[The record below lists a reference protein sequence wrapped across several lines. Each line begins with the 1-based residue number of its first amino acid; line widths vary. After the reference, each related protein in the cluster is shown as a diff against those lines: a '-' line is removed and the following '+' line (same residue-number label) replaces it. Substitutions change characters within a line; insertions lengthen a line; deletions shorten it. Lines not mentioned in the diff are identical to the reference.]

1 MCNFPLTNG
10 CICVILKITRGVLRG
25 ILCAS
30 DPKRGYI
37 MKPITIAITAA
48 CFSGNKG
55 AAAMLQSSIKQ
66 IKERYGER
74 LDILLMST
82 YPSADRRLI
91 AEMPE
96 KYDNIRVVNTKP
108 EKLLFIAFPLAI
120 LYSFLR
126 FVPFL
131 GKLFRMNKIIKAYSQ
146 ADIVIDEAGI
156 SFVDSRGFVMN
167 TYAFVCAAVPMLCG
181 VPVVKYSQALGTF
194 KNGWNKFLAKWI
206 LPRIKLICARGQITQ
221 DNLAGIGITKN
232 VKLCAD
238 GAFSMP
244 DSEYWAGQVEALCSA
259 DAFYND
265 RVVALSVS
273 SVVQGKC
280 EKMGVDYKGCMIK
293 FADWLNE
300 QGYNVLLIANA
311 AREGSEKPRNN
322 DLMICTDVYNAVKNK
337 DMIRWYPRE
346 MAPEEIRE
354 LLGRSRCLVAS
365 RFHAMI
371 GALEKCTPVLLI
383 GWSHKYKEVL
393 DMFGLG
399 EYAVDFSAL
408 QLDALKEKFAGFI
421 AENDAIRSK
430 IAENL
435 PKVLESSRD
444 NMRYISEVIDEVAAK
459 RRKVKLLDFN
469 DPEKYMGEHIA
480 CRMGH
485 AADESIRANA
495 ASGGMITAL
504 LCHLLETKQIDGAWV
519 TRSEIREGK
528 LTYKTMIAT
537 TTEQLREC
545 SSSVYMYMPLL
556 QHVDML
562 EKFDGKLAVVLVPCQ
577 MRAFSAMLEKK
588 PELKEKIALKVG
600 LYCSGSHHENAT
612 LVPLRKKKISL
623 ENAVRIFYRRGHWRG
638 LSTVVYADGSEKT
651 LNYSKTI
658 CAYKNAYFFS
668 RESCMVCQDHYCNAA
683 DISFGDI
690 WLKEMKKEPIKH
702 TSCVI
707 RNEKALDMFNSAVKS
722 GAIIARRIDD
732 TKMLRSQK
740 RALVFKHNLAKA
752 KVKMFAKQ
760 GKSLSIDA
768 SSKCKWNHRLAWKLG
783 WRNMKFSQEK
793 LAKLEKM
800 PTWFVYYYMC
810 FIRVLLSF

>member
-1 MCNFPLTNG
+1 
-10 CICVILKITRGVLRG
+10 
-25 ILCAS
+25 
-30 DPKRGYI
+30 

-55 AAAMLQSSIKQ
+55 AAAMLQSSVKQ
-66 IKERYGER
+66 LKERYGER

-82 YPSADRRLI
+82 YPAADRRLI
-91 AEMPE
+91 AAMPE
-96 KYDNIRVVNTKP
+96 KYDFIKVVNAKP

-131 GKLFRMNKIIKAYSQ
+131 GRLFRMNKIIKAYSQ

-194 KNGWNKFLAKWI
+194 KNGWNRFLAKWI
-206 LPRIKLICARGQITQ
+206 LPKIKLICARGRITQ
-221 DNLAGIGITKN
+221 DNLASVGITKN

-244 DSEYWAGQVEALCSA
+244 DSEYWAERVDELCSS
-259 DAFYND
+259 DSFYGDN
-265 RVVALSVS
+265 VVALSIS

-280 EKMGVDYKGCMIK
+280 EKKGVDYKGCMIQ
-293 FADWLNE
+293 FTDWLCS

-311 AREGSEKPRNN
+311 AREGSQKPRNN
-322 DLMICTDVYNAVKNK
+322 DLMICTDVYNAVQDK
-337 DMIRWYPRE
+337 DKVRWYPRE

-399 EYAVDFSAL
+399 EYAADFSAL
-408 QLDALKEKFAGFI
+408 SLDTLKEKFTAFM
-421 AENDAIRSK
+421 ADESAIRAQIK
-430 IAENL
+430 EHL
-435 PKVLESSRD
+435 PEVLESSRD
-444 NMRYISEVIDEVAAK
+444 NIRFIAEEIDKVAEK
-459 RRKVKLLDFN
+459 QKKVKLLDFN
-469 DPEKYMGEHIA
+469 RPEKYIGEHIA
-480 CRMGH
+480 CRMGY
-485 AADESIRANA
+485 ASDESIRRNA
-495 ASGGMITAL
+495 ASGGMVTAL
-504 LCHLLETKQIDGAWV
+504 LCHLLETGQIDGAWV
-519 TRSEIREGK
+519 TRSEIKDGK
-528 LTYKTMIAT
+528 LGYKTFIAT
-537 TTEQLREC
+537 TPDELREC
-545 SSSVYMYMPLL
+545 SSSVYMHMPLL
-556 QHVDML
+556 KHIDML
-562 EKFDGKLAVVLVPCQ
+562 REFDGRVAVVLVPCQ
-577 MRAFSAMLEKK
+577 MRALSAMLEKDK
-588 PELKEKIALKVG
+588 ELARKVALKVG

-612 LVPLRKKKISL
+612 LVPLKKKKISL
-623 ENAVRIFYRRGHWRG
+623 DGAVRLYYRRGHWRG
-638 LSTVVYADGSEKT
+638 LSAVVYADGTEKT
-651 LNYSKTI
+651 LSYPKTI

-668 RESCMVCQDHYCNAA
+668 RESCMVCQDHYCNSA

-707 RNEKALDMFNSAVKS
+707 RNEKALAMFSSAVDA

-732 TKMLRSQK
+732 TRMVRSQK

-752 KVKMFAKQ
+752 KQDMFAKL
-760 GKSLSIDA
+760 GKSIQLDTTG
-768 SSKCKWNHRLAWKLG
+768 KCRWNHRLAWKLA
-783 WRNMKFSQEK
+783 WRNMEYSCDRLE
-793 LAKLEKM
+793 KLEKL

>member
-1 MCNFPLTNG
+1 
-10 CICVILKITRGVLRG
+10 
-25 ILCAS
+25 
-30 DPKRGYI
+30 
-37 MKPITIAITAA
+37 
-48 CFSGNKG
+48 
-55 AAAMLQSSIKQ
+55 
-66 IKERYGER
+66 
-74 LDILLMST
+74 MST
-82 YPSADRRLI
+82 YPSADRKLI

-96 KYDNIRVVNTKP
+96 KYDNIKVVNTKP

-156 SFVDSRGFVMN
+156 SFVDSRGFIMN

-206 LPRIKLICARGQITQ
+206 LPKIKLICARGKITQ

-244 DSEYWAGQVEALCSA
+244 DSEYWAEKVDELCKS
-259 DAFYND
+259 DSFYGDN
-265 RVVALSVS
+265 VVALSIS

-280 EKMGVDYKGCMIK
+280 EKKGVDYKGCMIK
-293 FADWLNE
+293 FTDWLNS

-311 AREGSEKPRNN
+311 AREGSQKPRNN
-322 DLMICTDVYNAVKNK
+322 DLMICTEVYEASKNK
-337 DMIRWYPRE
+337 DMVRWYPRE
-346 MAPEEIRE
+346 MSPEEIRE
-354 LLGRSRCLVAS
+354 LLGRSKCLVAS

-399 EYAVDFSAL
+399 EYAADFSSL
-408 QLDALKEKFAGFI
+408 ELETLKTKFNEFMAD
-421 AENDAIRSK
+421 NDIIRSK
-430 IAENL
+430 IRENL
-435 PKVLESSRD
+435 PEVLESSR
-444 NMRYISEVIDEVAAK
+444 NNIRYISEEIDKVAAK
-459 RRKVKLLDFN
+459 KKKVKLLDFN
-469 DPEKYMGEHIA
+469 DPEKYIGEHIA
-480 CRMGH
+480 CRMGY

-519 TRSEIREGK
+519 TRSEIMDGK
-528 LTYKTMIAT
+528 LGYKTFIAT
-537 TTEQLREC
+537 TCEQLRES

-556 QHVDML
+556 KHVDML
-562 EKFDGKLAVVLVPCQ
+562 KEFDGKVAVVLVPCQ
-577 MRAFSAMLEKK
+577 MRAFSAILEKDAA
-588 PELKEKIALKVG
+588 LAEKVALKVG

-623 ENAVRIFYRRGHWRG
+623 ENAVRLYYRRGHWRG

-651 LNYSKTI
+651 LSYPKTI

-668 RESCMVCQDHYCNAA
+668 RESCMVCQDHYCNSA

-690 WLKEMKKEPIKH
+690 WLKEMKKNPIKH

-707 RNEKALDMFNSAVKS
+707 RNQKALDMFNSAVDA
-722 GAIIARRIDD
+722 GAIIAHRIDD
-732 TKMLRSQK
+732 TRMVRSQK

-752 KVKMFAKQ
+752 KQEMFAKQ
-760 GKSLSIDA
+760 GKTIALDITG
-768 SSKCKWNHRLAWKLG
+768 KCKWNHRLAWKLG
-783 WRNMKFSQEK
+783 WRNMEFSRDK
-793 LAKLEKM
+793 LAKLEKL

>member
-1 MCNFPLTNG
+1 
-10 CICVILKITRGVLRG
+10 
-25 ILCAS
+25 
-30 DPKRGYI
+30 
-37 MKPITIAITAA
+37 MKPVTIAITAA

-66 IKERYGER
+66 LKERYGER

-82 YPSADRRLI
+82 YPSADRKLI

-96 KYDNIRVVNTKP
+96 KYDNIKVVNTKP

-156 SFVDSRGFVMN
+156 SFVDSRGFIMN

-206 LPRIKLICARGQITQ
+206 LPKIKLICARGKITQ
-221 DNLAGIGITKN
+221 DNLAEIGITKN

-244 DSEYWAGQVEALCSA
+244 DSEYWAEKVDELCKS
-259 DAFYND
+259 DIFYGDN
-265 RVVALSVS
+265 VVALSIS

-280 EKMGVDYKGCMIK
+280 EKKGVDYKGCMIR
-293 FADWLNE
+293 FTDWLNS

-311 AREGSEKPRNN
+311 AREGSQKPRNN
-322 DLMICTDVYNAVKNK
+322 DLMICTEVYEAARNK
-337 DMIRWYPRE
+337 DMVRWYPRE

-399 EYAVDFSAL
+399 EYAADFSSL
-408 QLDALKEKFAGFI
+408 ELETLKTKFNEFMAD
-421 AENDAIRSK
+421 NDIIRSK
-430 IAENL
+430 IKENL
-435 PKVLESSRD
+435 PDVLKSSR
-444 NMRYISEVIDEVAAK
+444 NNIRYIAEEIDRVAAK
-459 RRKVKLLDFN
+459 NKKVKLLDFN
-469 DPEKYMGEHIA
+469 NPEKYIGEHIA
-480 CRMGH
+480 CRMGY
-485 AADESIRANA
+485 AADKSIRANA

-519 TRSEIREGK
+519 TRSEIKDGK
-528 LTYKTMIAT
+528 LGYKTFIAT
-537 TTEQLREC
+537 TCEQLRES

-562 EKFDGKLAVVLVPCQ
+562 REFDSKVAVVLVPCQ
-577 MRAFSAMLEKK
+577 MRAFSAMLEKDAA
-588 PELKEKIALKVG
+588 LAEKVALKVG

-623 ENAVRIFYRRGHWRG
+623 ENAVRLYYRRGHWRG
-638 LSTVVYADGSEKT
+638 LSTIVYADGSEKT
-651 LNYSKTI
+651 LSYPKTI

-690 WLKEMKKEPIKH
+690 WLKEMKKNPIKH

-707 RNEKALDMFNSAVKS
+707 RNQKALDMFNSAVNA

-732 TKMLRSQK
+732 TRMVRSQK

-752 KVKMFAKQ
+752 KQEMFAKQ
-760 GKSLSIDA
+760 GKTITLDTTG
-768 SSKCKWNHRLAWKLG
+768 KCKWNHRLAWKLG
-783 WRNMKFSQEK
+783 WRNMEFSRDK
-793 LAKLEKM
+793 LAKLEKL

>member
-1 MCNFPLTNG
+1 M
-10 CICVILKITRGVLRG
+10 R
-25 ILCAS
+25 
-30 DPKRGYI
+30 
-37 MKPITIAITAA
+37 PITIAITAA

-66 IKERYGER
+66 LKERYGER

-82 YPSADRRLI
+82 YPSADRKLI

-96 KYDNIRVVNTKP
+96 KYDNIKVVNTKP

-126 FVPFL
+126 FIPGL

-156 SFVDSRGFVMN
+156 SFVDSRGFIMN

-206 LPRIKLICARGQITQ
+206 LPKIKLICARGEITR

-244 DSEYWAGQVEALCSA
+244 DSEYWAEKVDELCKA
-259 DAFYND
+259 DSFYND
-265 RVVALSVS
+265 NVVALSIS

-280 EKMGVDYKGCMIK
+280 EKKGVDYKGCMIK
-293 FADWLNE
+293 FTDWLNS

-311 AREGSEKPRNN
+311 AREGSQKPRNN
-322 DLMICTDVYNAVKNK
+322 DLMICTEVYEAIQNK
-337 DMIRWYPRE
+337 DMVRWYPRE

-354 LLGRSRCLVAS
+354 LLARSKCLVAS

-399 EYAVDFSAL
+399 EYAADFSSL
-408 QLDALKEKFAGFI
+408 ELETLKEKFNAFM
-421 AENDAIRSK
+421 ADNDAIRGK
-430 IAENL
+430 IKENL
-435 PKVLESSRD
+435 PEVLESSRD
-444 NMRYISEVIDEVAAK
+444 NIRYISEVIDTVMAK
-459 RRKVKLLDFN
+459 PKKVKLLDFN
-469 DPEKYMGEHIA
+469 DPEKYIGEHIA
-480 CRMGH
+480 CRMGY
-485 AADESIRANA
+485 AADETIRANA

-519 TRSEIREGK
+519 TRIEIKDGK
-528 LTYKTMIAT
+528 LGYKTFIAT
-537 TTEQLREC
+537 TCEELRES

-556 QHVDML
+556 KHVDML
-562 EKFDGKLAVVLVPCQ
+562 REFDGKVAVVLVPCQ
-577 MRAFSAMLEKK
+577 MRAFSAMLEKDA
-588 PELKEKIALKVG
+588 ELAAKVALKVG

-623 ENAVRIFYRRGHWRG
+623 ENAVRLYYRRGHWRG

-651 LNYSKTI
+651 LSYSKTI

-690 WLKEMKKEPIKH
+690 WLKEMKKDPIKH

-707 RNEKALDMFNSAVKS
+707 RNEKALSMFNSVVEAGK
-722 GAIIARRIDD
+722 IIARRIDD
-732 TKMLRSQK
+732 TRMVRSQK
-740 RALVFKHNLAKA
+740 RALVFKYNLAKA
-752 KVKMFAKQ
+752 KQEMFAKQ
-760 GKSLSIDA
+760 GKNITLDTTG
-768 SSKCKWNHRLAWKLG
+768 KCKWNHRLAWKLG
-783 WRNMKFSQEK
+783 WRNMEFSRDK
-793 LAKLEKM
+793 LAKLEKL

>member
-1 MCNFPLTNG
+1 
-10 CICVILKITRGVLRG
+10 
-25 ILCAS
+25 
-30 DPKRGYI
+30 

-66 IKERYGER
+66 LKERYGER

-96 KYDNIRVVNTKP
+96 KYDNIKVVNAKP

-126 FVPFL
+126 FVPFFGRL
-131 GKLFRMNKIIKAYSQ
+131 LRMNKIIKAYSQ

-194 KNGWNKFLAKWI
+194 RNGWNKFLAKWI
-206 LPRIKLICARGQITQ
+206 LPKIKLICARGEITQ
-221 DNLAGIGITKN
+221 QNLASIGIIEN

-244 DSEYWAGQVEALCSA
+244 DSSYWADKVEQLCKS
-259 DAFYND
+259 DDFYND
-265 RVVALSVS
+265 NVVALSIS

-280 EKMGVDYKGCMIK
+280 EKKGVDYKGCMIK
-293 FADWLNE
+293 FTDWLNSE
-300 QGYNVLLIANA
+300 GYNVLLIANA

-322 DLMICTDVYNAVKNK
+322 DLMICTEVYNAVQNK
-337 DMIRWYPRE
+337 DMVRWYPRE
-346 MAPEEIRE
+346 MSPEEIRE
-354 LLGRSRCLVAS
+354 LLARSRCLVAS

-399 EYAVDFSAL
+399 EYAADFSSL
-408 QLDALKEKFAGFI
+408 ELETLKEKFNGFM
-421 AENDAIRSK
+421 ADNKTIREK
-430 IAENL
+430 IKENL
-435 PKVLESSRD
+435 PAVLESSRD
-444 NMRYISEVIDEVAAK
+444 NIRCISEVIDKVTAK
-459 RRKVKLLDFN
+459 PKKVKLLDFN
-469 DPEKYMGEHIA
+469 NPEKYMGEHIA
-480 CRMGH
+480 CRMGY

-519 TRSEIREGK
+519 TRSEIKDGK
-528 LTYKTMIAT
+528 LGYRTFIAT
-537 TTEQLREC
+537 TCEQLRES
-545 SSSVYMYMPLL
+545 SSSVYMHMPLL
-556 QHVDML
+556 KHVDML
-562 EKFDGKLAVVLVPCQ
+562 REFDGRVAVVLVPCQ
-577 MRAFSAMLEKK
+577 MRAFSAMLEKDEVLAAK
-588 PELKEKIALKVG
+588 VALKVG

-612 LVPLRKKKISL
+612 LVALRKKKISL
-623 ENAVRIFYRRGHWRG
+623 ENAVRLYYRRGHWRG

-651 LNYSKTI
+651 LSYPKNI

-690 WLKEMKKEPIKH
+690 WLKEMKKNPIKH

-707 RNEKALDMFNSAVKS
+707 RNQKALGMYNSAVEA
-722 GAIIARRIDD
+722 GAVIARRIDD
-732 TKMLRSQK
+732 TRMVRSQK

-752 KVKMFAKQ
+752 KQEMFAKQ
-760 GKSLSIDA
+760 GKSINLDTTG
-768 SSKCKWNHRLAWKLG
+768 KCRWNHRLAWKLG
-783 WRNMKFSQEK
+783 WRNMEFSRDK
-793 LAKLEKM
+793 LAKLEKY
-800 PTWFVYYYMC
+800 PTWVVYYYMC

>member
-1 MCNFPLTNG
+1 M
-10 CICVILKITRGVLRG
+10 R
-25 ILCAS
+25 
-30 DPKRGYI
+30 
-37 MKPITIAITAA
+37 PITIAITAA

-66 IKERYGER
+66 LKERYGER

-82 YPSADRRLI
+82 YPSADRKLI

-126 FVPFL
+126 FIPFL

-156 SFVDSRGFVMN
+156 SFVDSRGFIMN

-206 LPRIKLICARGQITQ
+206 LPKIKLICARGEITR

-244 DSEYWAGQVEALCSA
+244 DSEYWAEKVDELCKA
-259 DAFYND
+259 DSFYND
-265 RVVALSVS
+265 NVVALSIS

-280 EKMGVDYKGCMIK
+280 EKKGVDYKGCMIK
-293 FADWLNE
+293 FTDWLNS

-311 AREGSEKPRNN
+311 AREGSQKPRNN
-322 DLMICTDVYNAVKNK
+322 DLMICTEVYEAAQNK
-337 DMIRWYPRE
+337 DMVRWYPRE

-354 LLGRSRCLVAS
+354 LLGCSKCLVAS

-399 EYAVDFSAL
+399 EYAADFSSL
-408 QLDALKEKFAGFI
+408 ELETLKEKFNAFMTD
-421 AENDAIRSK
+421 NDAIRGK
-430 IAENL
+430 IKENL
-435 PKVLESSRD
+435 PEVLESSRD
-444 NMRYISEVIDEVAAK
+444 NIRYISEVIDSVMAK
-459 RRKVKLLDFN
+459 PKKVKLLDFN
-469 DPEKYMGEHIA
+469 NPEKYIGEHIA
-480 CRMGH
+480 CRMGY
-485 AADESIRANA
+485 AADETIRANA

-519 TRSEIREGK
+519 TRSEIKDGK
-528 LTYKTMIAT
+528 LGYKTFIAT
-537 TTEQLREC
+537 TCEELRES

-556 QHVDML
+556 KHVDML
-562 EKFDGKLAVVLVPCQ
+562 REFDGKVAVVLVPCQ
-577 MRAFSAMLEKK
+577 MRAFSAMLEKDA
-588 PELKEKIALKVG
+588 ELAAKVALKVG

-623 ENAVRIFYRRGHWRG
+623 ENAVRLYYRRGHWRG

-651 LNYSKTI
+651 LSYPKTI

-690 WLKEMKKEPIKH
+690 WLKEMKKDPIKH

-707 RNEKALDMFNSAVKS
+707 RNEKALSMFNSAVEA

-732 TKMLRSQK
+732 TRMVRSQK

-752 KVKMFAKQ
+752 KQEMFTKQ
-760 GKSLSIDA
+760 GKSITLDTTG
-768 SSKCKWNHRLAWKLG
+768 KCKWNHRLAWKLG
-783 WRNMKFSQEK
+783 WRNMEFSRDK
-793 LAKLEKM
+793 LAKLEKL

>member
-1 MCNFPLTNG
+1 
-10 CICVILKITRGVLRG
+10 
-25 ILCAS
+25 
-30 DPKRGYI
+30 

-66 IKERYGER
+66 LKERYGEQ
-74 LDILLMST
+74 LNILLMST
-82 YPSADRRLI
+82 YPSADRKLI
-91 AEMPE
+91 SEMPE
-96 KYDNIRVVNTKP
+96 KYDFIKVVNAKP

-120 LYSFLR
+120 LYSFMR
-126 FVPFL
+126 FIPGFN
-131 GKLFRMNKIIKAYSQ
+131 KLFRMNKIIKAYSQ

-156 SFVDSRGFVMN
+156 SFVDSRGFIMN

-206 LPRIKLICARGQITQ
+206 LPKIKLICARGKITQ

-244 DSEYWAGQVEALCSA
+244 DSEYWAEEVDRLCKS
-259 DAFYND
+259 DDFYND
-265 RVVALSVS
+265 NVVALSIS

-293 FADWLNE
+293 FTDWLTE

-311 AREGSEKPRNN
+311 AREGSTKPRNN
-322 DLMICTDVYNAVKNK
+322 DLMICTEVYESAKNK
-337 DMIRWYPRE
+337 DMLRWYPRE

-354 LLGRSRCLVAS
+354 LLARSKCLVAS

-399 EYAVDFSAL
+399 EYAADFSSL
-408 QLDALKEKFAGFI
+408 ELETLKDKFNGFMADNEK
-421 AENDAIRSK
+421 IRSE
-430 IAENL
+430 ISAHL
-435 PKVLESSRD
+435 PEVLESSRD
-444 NMRYISEVIDEVAAK
+444 NIRYISEEIDKVAAK
-459 RRKVKLLDFN
+459 QKKVKLLDFN
-469 DPEKYMGEHIA
+469 DPEKYIGEHIA
-480 CRMGH
+480 CRKGY
-485 AADESIRANA
+485 AADEKIRANA

-519 TRSEIREGK
+519 TRSEIKDGK
-528 LTYKTMIAT
+528 LGYKTFIAT
-537 TTEQLREC
+537 TKEQLMES
-545 SSSVYMYMPLL
+545 SSSVYMHMPLL
-556 QHVDML
+556 KHIEMA

-588 PELKEKIALKVG
+588 PELKAKIALKVG

-612 LVPLRKKKISL
+612 LVPLKKKKISL

-651 LNYSKTI
+651 LSYPKTI

-668 RESCMVCQDHYCNAA
+668 RESCMVCQDHYCNSA

-690 WLKEMKKEPIKH
+690 WLKEMKKDPIKH

-707 RNEKALDMFNSAVKS
+707 RNQKALDMFNSAVKA
-722 GAIIARRIDD
+722 GAIVASYIDD
-732 TKMLRSQK
+732 TRMVRSQK
-740 RALVFKHNLAKA
+740 RALVFKFNLAKA
-752 KVKMFAKQ
+752 KKKMFAKQ
-760 GKSLSIDA
+760 GKKIELDT

-783 WRNMKFSQEK
+783 WRNMEFSRDK
-793 LAKLEKM
+793 LNKLEKM

>member
-1 MCNFPLTNG
+1 
-10 CICVILKITRGVLRG
+10 
-25 ILCAS
+25 
-30 DPKRGYI
+30 
-37 MKPITIAITAA
+37 
-48 CFSGNKG
+48 
-55 AAAMLQSSIKQ
+55 MLQSSIKQ
-66 IKERYGER
+66 LKERYGER

-82 YPSADRRLI
+82 YPSADRKLI

-96 KYDNIRVVNTKP
+96 KYDNIKVVNTKP

-126 FVPFL
+126 FIPFL

-156 SFVDSRGFVMN
+156 SFVDSRGFIMN

-206 LPRIKLICARGQITQ
+206 LPKIKLICARGEITR

-244 DSEYWAGQVEALCSA
+244 DSEYWAEKVDELCKS
-259 DAFYND
+259 DSFYND
-265 RVVALSVS
+265 NVVALSIS

-280 EKMGVDYKGCMIK
+280 EKKGVDYKGCMIQ
-293 FADWLNE
+293 FTDWLNS

-311 AREGSEKPRNN
+311 AREGSQKPRNN
-322 DLMICTDVYNAVKNK
+322 DLMICTEVYEAAQNK
-337 DMIRWYPRE
+337 DMVRWYPRE

-354 LLGRSRCLVAS
+354 LLARSKCLVAS

-399 EYAVDFSAL
+399 EYAADFSSL
-408 QLDALKEKFAGFI
+408 ELETLKEKFNAFM
-421 AENDAIRSK
+421 ADNETIRTK
-430 IAENL
+430 IKENL
-435 PKVLESSRD
+435 PEVLESSRD
-444 NMRYISEVIDEVAAK
+444 NIRYISEVIDTVMAK
-459 RRKVKLLDFN
+459 PKKVKLLDFN
-469 DPEKYMGEHIA
+469 NPEKYMGEHIA
-480 CRMGH
+480 CRMGY
-485 AADESIRANA
+485 AADETIRANA

-519 TRSEIREGK
+519 TRSEIKDGK
-528 LTYKTMIAT
+528 LGYKTFIAT
-537 TTEQLREC
+537 TCEELRES

-562 EKFDGKLAVVLVPCQ
+562 REFDGKVAVVLVPCQ
-577 MRAFSAMLEKK
+577 MRAFSAMLEKDA
-588 PELKEKIALKVG
+588 ELAAKVALKVG

-623 ENAVRIFYRRGHWRG
+623 ENAVRLYYRRGHWRG

-651 LNYSKTI
+651 LSYPKTI

-690 WLKEMKKEPIKH
+690 WLKEMKKDPIKH

-707 RNEKALDMFNSAVKS
+707 RNDKALAMFNSAVEAGK
-722 GAIIARRIDD
+722 IIARRIDD
-732 TKMLRSQK
+732 TRMVRSQK

-752 KVKMFAKQ
+752 KQQMFAKQ
-760 GKSLSIDA
+760 GKNISLDTTG
-768 SSKCKWNHRLAWKLG
+768 KCKWNHRLAWKLG
-783 WRNMKFSQEK
+783 WRNMEFSRD
-793 LAKLEKM
+793 KLEKLEKL

>member
-1 MCNFPLTNG
+1 M
-10 CICVILKITRGVLRG
+10 LKCRKE
-25 ILCAS
+25 
-30 DPKRGYI
+30 DNI
-37 MKPITIAITAA
+37 MRPITIAITAA

-66 IKERYGER
+66 LKERYGER

-82 YPSADRRLI
+82 YPSADRKLI

-126 FVPFL
+126 FIP
-131 GKLFRMNKIIKAYSQ
+131 GINKLFRMNKIIKAYSQ

-156 SFVDSRGFVMN
+156 SFVDSRGFIMN

-194 KNGWNKFLAKWI
+194 KNGWNKFLARWI
-206 LPRIKLICARGQITQ
+206 LPKIKLICARGKITQ

-244 DSEYWAGQVEALCSA
+244 DSGYWAERVEELCRS

-265 RVVALSVS
+265 NVVALSVS

-280 EKMGVDYKGCMIK
+280 EKMGVDYKGCMVQ

-322 DLMICTDVYNAVKNK
+322 DLMICTDVYNSVKNK

-354 LLGRSRCLVAS
+354 LLARSKCLVAS

-408 QLDALKEKFAGFI
+408 ELSALKEKFLGFME
-421 AENDAIRSK
+421 ENSAIRAK

-435 PKVLESSRD
+435 PAVLESSRD
-444 NMRYISEVIDEVAAK
+444 NIRFISEVIDGIAAK
-459 RRKVKLLDFN
+459 PKKVKLLDFN
-469 DPEKYMGEHIA
+469 APEKYMGEHIA
-480 CRMGH
+480 CRMGY
-485 AADESIRANA
+485 AADEKIRANA

-504 LCHLLETKQIDGAWV
+504 LCHLLDTKQIDGAWV
-519 TRSEIREGK
+519 TRSEIRDGK
-528 LTYKTMIAT
+528 LTYKTFIAT
-537 TTEQLREC
+537 TKEQIMEC

-562 EKFDGKLAVVLVPCQ
+562 EDFDGKLAVVLVPCQ
-577 MRAFSAMLEKK
+577 MRAFSSMLEKK
-588 PELKEKIALKVG
+588 PQLKEKIALKIG

-612 LVPLRKKKISL
+612 LVPLRKNKISL

-690 WLKEMKKEPIKH
+690 WLKEMKKDPIKH

-707 RNEKALDMFNSAVKS
+707 RNEKALAMFNSAVEA

-732 TKMLRSQK
+732 TRMVRSQK

-752 KVKMFAKQ
+752 KQEMFQKQ
-760 GKSLSIDA
+760 GKKLAIDT

-793 LAKLEKM
+793 LEKLEKM

>member
-1 MCNFPLTNG
+1 M
-10 CICVILKITRGVLRG
+10 R
-25 ILCAS
+25 
-30 DPKRGYI
+30 
-37 MKPITIAITAA
+37 PITIAITAA

-66 IKERYGER
+66 LKERYGER

-82 YPSADRRLI
+82 YPAADRRLI
-91 AEMPE
+91 EQMPE
-96 KYDNIRVVNTKP
+96 KYDNIRVVNAKP
-108 EKLLFIAFPLAI
+108 EKLLFIAFPLAV

-126 FVPFL
+126 FIPGINRL
-131 GKLFRMNKIIKAYSQ
+131 LRMNKIIKAYSQ

-156 SFVDSRGFVMN
+156 SFVDSRGFIMN

-194 KNGWNKFLAKWI
+194 RNGWNRFLAKWI
-206 LPRIKLICARGQITQ
+206 LPKIKLICARGRITQ
-221 DNLAGIGITKN
+221 ENLASIGITEN
-232 VKLCAD
+232 VRLCAD

-244 DSEYWAGQVEALCSA
+244 DSEYRAEQVQKLCEGDS
-259 DAFYND
+259 FYND
-265 RVVALSVS
+265 NVVALSVS

-280 EKMGVDYKGCMIK
+280 EKMGVDYKGCMVQ

-322 DLMICTDVYNAVKNK
+322 DLIICTDVYNSVKNK

-354 LLGRSRCLVAS
+354 LIARSRCLVAS

-408 QLDALKEKFAGFI
+408 ELGALKEKFLAFI
-421 AENDAIRSK
+421 GENDAIRAK

-435 PKVLESSRD
+435 PAVLESSLD
-444 NMRYISEVIDEVAAK
+444 NIRCISQVIDSVAAK
-459 RRKVKLLDFN
+459 PKKVKLLDFN

-480 CRMGH
+480 CRMGY
-485 AADESIRANA
+485 AADERIRANA
-495 ASGGMITAL
+495 ASGGMVTAL

-519 TRSEIREGK
+519 TRSEIRDGK
-528 LTYKTMIAT
+528 LTYKTFIAT
-537 TTEQLREC
+537 TKEQLMEC

-556 QHVDML
+556 KHIDML
-562 EKFDGKLAVVLVPCQ
+562 EQFDGRIAVVLVPCQ
-577 MRAFSAMLEKK
+577 MRAFSALLEKR
-588 PELKEKIALKVG
+588 PELRAKVALKIG
-600 LYCSGSHHENAT
+600 LYCSGSHSENAT
-612 LVPLRKKKISL
+612 LVPLRKKKIPL
-623 ENAVRIFYRRGHWRG
+623 QNAVRIFYRRGHWRG
-638 LSTVVYADGSEKT
+638 ASTVVYADGSERT
-651 LNYSKTI
+651 LSYPKTI

-668 RESCMVCQDHYCNAA
+668 RKSCMVCQDHFCNTA

-690 WLKEMKKEPIKH
+690 WLKEMKKNPIKH

-707 RNEKALDMFNSAVKS
+707 RSERALRMFNSAVAS
-722 GAIIARRIDD
+722 GAVIARRIDD
-732 TKMLRSQK
+732 TRMLRSQK
-740 RALVFKHNLAKA
+740 RALVFKFNLAKA
-752 KVKMFAKQ
+752 KAEMFAKQ
-760 GKSLSIDA
+760 GKSVPLDT
-768 SSKCKWNHRLAWKLG
+768 SSKCRWNHRLAWYLG
-783 WRNMKFSQEK
+783 WRNMEFSRNK
-793 LAKLEKM
+793 LEKLEKM